1 MERCGITETWRTC
14 PICGK
19 RFSMFYPALWAYR
32 RRIKTTNKALCS
44 WSCCCAFD
52 KTKKNKPLEVESFRP
67 RKKRESRPMKR
78 FTADEVNHIND
89 LIGEGLSLSEVSKI
103 TGRSYSSLYIKFVY
117 NARDSA

>member
-1 MERCGITETWRTC
+1 MEKTGYMGDYRTC

-19 RFSMFYPALWAYR
+19 RFMMLYPQLWAYR

-52 KTKKNKPLEVESFRP
+52 KTKKKKPLEVESFRP
-67 RKKRESRPMKR
+67 RKKREKR
-78 FTADEVNHIND
+78 TVKWFTADEVNHIND